1 MSSPRLTLNKA
12 LFTTL
17 GLALVSRGSCSIV
30 HCAPN
35 RAKLPK
41 FITTVR
47 SFSSLPLIPRR
58 PSSLRLLSTSSSSSP
73 SSSPF
78 SSPINVLFVEMGF
91 GNDGHGQNVTKASV
105 RAARNAIEFNSIP
118 SINSLVPGGYD
129 NLKLQVILAVPKKYQ
144 EGLDVEK
151 VKEVFPYGEC
161 EVVVQDG
168 GMIAPS
174 GIAIERLGDKNEDM
188 VVCCCSVT
196 VGY

>member
-1 MSSPRLTLNKA
+1 
-12 LFTTL
+12 
-17 GLALVSRGSCSIV
+17 
-30 HCAPN
+30 
-35 RAKLPK
+35 
-41 FITTVR
+41 
-47 SFSSLPLIPRR
+47 
-58 PSSLRLLSTSSSSSP
+58 
-73 SSSPF
+73 
-78 SSPINVLFVEMGF
+78 MGF

-174 GIAIERLGDKNEDM
+174 GIAIEVRESETPANFFFSSSFLINDVASRTRTRVEAG
-188 VVCCCSVT
+188 
-196 VGY
+196 G